1 MNAKR
6 LLKLV
11 TAIFLCAAV
20 PALADQD
27 REKNVAGTL
36 QWGEGSIPLTAVH
49 CGESEDAFLM
59 RADGEGLRLTLSFSR
74 LADAEEGKLPA
85 LSAAVLQFSKDHPF
99 ERALFAMYAS
109 LGDMSQYSA
118 GLEGASGTQHLRAG
132 NGPAFDRLPEGM
144 DITYQF
150 RCTQ

>member
-1 MNAKR
+1 
-6 LLKLV
+6 
-11 TAIFLCAAV
+11 IFLCAAV

-27 REKNVAGTL
+27 RDRKVAGTL
-36 QWGEGSIPLTAVH
+36 QWGEESVPLTDVR
-49 CGESEDAFLM
+49 CGEREDAFRM
-59 RADGEGLRLTLSFSR
+59 RAEGKGLRLTLSFAG
-74 LADAEEGKLPA
+74 LADAKEGKLPA
-85 LSAAVLQFSKDHPF
+85 LSAAVLQFSKDHAF
-99 ERALFAMYAS
+99 EQAMFAMYDS

-150 RCTQ
+150 RCTR